1 VGERVVFVEDGAENL
16 LPISKAKN
24 KDDVERLTTKMPRL
38 NRIHRMSFLEGVS
51 NLSAR
56 G

>member
-1 VGERVVFVEDGAENL
+1 VGKRVVFVEDGAEDL
-16 LPISKAKN
+16 LPISKAKS
-24 KDDVERLTTKMPRL
+24 KVEGKKLTTKTPRL
-38 NRIHRMSFLEGVS
+38 NRTHRMSFLESVN